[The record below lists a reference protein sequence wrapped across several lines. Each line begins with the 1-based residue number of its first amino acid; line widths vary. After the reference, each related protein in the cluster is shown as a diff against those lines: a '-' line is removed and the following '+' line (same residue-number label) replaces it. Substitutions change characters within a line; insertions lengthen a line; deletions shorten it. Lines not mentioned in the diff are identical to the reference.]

1 MNYGNLKIIR
11 KHVRVIWLK
20 LGDKKFD
27 KTENRWTM
35 TNEASFGVFSDGIIE
50 EFLGEEQLGNFA
62 FEDVRRRR

>member
-1 MNYGNLKIIR
+1 
-11 KHVRVIWLK
+11 
-20 LGDKKFD
+20 
-27 KTENRWTM
+27 M